1 MAEVEFQ
8 PIKSEEILDPTKESH
23 FLDSES
29 NKLFDDQLSYITG
42 VSTDEETDT
51 NSYNNQTYY
60 KYIDNYIRN
69 HNGNINLHNEHFKK
83 TNLTLLF
90 RIPQ

>member
-1 MAEVEFQ
+1 M
-8 PIKSEEILDPTKESH
+8 
-23 FLDSES
+23 DSES

-90 RIPQ
+90 RIPQWMSFNNRYKSMLGQQYVFLGKGS